1 MFNKIQRKLTIQYA
15 FFFLLFVVLLMAALY
30 ISISAIMQQQQVQEL
45 EQFFGKERYHLEKDD
60 EDEDDVH
67 DHNKDDQITDGM
79 KIEYDAN
86 RSNFYYVFS
95 KNNELVHGD
104 ESFYGLYKDVAQL
117 MMHAKDE
124 DPQTVE
130 WKDQDLLLIKYD
142 SPHSHNGSY
151 MIIGQSVTKQ
161 HHLLERMMY
170 AFIALT
176 LIGTLCIAFLSH
188 YLAGKAMVP
197 IKKSFERQRKFVSD
211 ASHELRTPLSVFYS
225 SLEVLENDDENEFG
239 AFGQEVLTDL
249 KNETQHMETLLE
261 GLLFLARFDQNKLK
275 TKKEDIELSKL
286 VNSITKS
293 FERTLPDS
301 IQLKTQI
308 ADGIKFIGDETSI
321 RELLYILLENATKF
335 TEKGSIR
342 VSLTSINNYIKL
354 IVEDTG
360 IGITQRDLPH
370 VFDRFYQATKNR
382 QKKGTGLGL
391 SIAQA
396 IVSHHQGHI
405 SVESEFGQGTKFIVS
420 LPILKKD

>member
-1 MFNKIQRKLTIQYA
+1 MLMFKKIQRKLTIQYA

-45 EQFFGKERYHLEKDD
+45 KLFFGKEQYHLEKDD
-60 EDEDDVH
+60 VARG
-67 DHNKDDQITDGM
+67 DHNKDDQITDGK

-86 RSNFYYVFS
+86 RANFYYVFT

-104 ESFYGLYKDVAQL
+104 ESFYGLYKDIANL
-117 MMHAKDE
+117 MLDVKE
-124 DPQTVE
+124 GDPQTVE
-130 WKDQDLLLIKYD
+130 WKNEDLLLIKYHL
-142 SPHSHNGSY
+142 PLTQNGNY

-161 HHLLERMMY
+161 HHLLERVMY
-170 AFIALT
+170 AFIILI

-225 SLEVLENDDENEFG
+225 SVEVLENDDENRFG

-261 GLLFLARFDQNKLK
+261 GLLFLARFDQNKLT
-275 TKKEDIELSKL
+275 TKKEDIELSEL

-308 ADGIKFIGDETSI
+308 ADDIQFVGDETSI
-321 RELLYILLENATKF
+321 RELLYILLENAAKF
-335 TEKGSIR
+335 TEKGSIS

-396 IVSHHQGHI
+396 IVSHHHGHI
-405 SVESEFGQGTKFIVS
+405 SVESEFEHGTKFIVS
-420 LPILKKD
+420 LPIVKED

>member
-1 MFNKIQRKLTIQYA
+1 MFNRIQRKLTIQYA
-15 FFFLLFVVLLMAALY
+15 FFFLLFVLLLMAALY
-30 ISISAIMQQQQVQEL
+30 ISISAIMQQQQVEEL
-45 EQFFGKERYHLEKDD
+45 ELFFGKERYHLEKDD
-60 EDEDDVH
+60 EYKD

-86 RSNFYYVFS
+86 RANFYYVFT

-117 MMHAKDE
+117 MIHVKEE
-124 DPQTVE
+124 DPKTVE

-142 SPHSHNGSY
+142 LPYSHNGSY

-170 AFIALT
+170 AFIVLI

-225 SLEVLENDDENEFG
+225 SLEVLENDDENRFS

-249 KNETQHMETLLE
+249 KSETQHMETLLE

-275 TKKEDIELSKL
+275 TKKEDIELSEL

-308 ADGIKFIGDETSI
+308 ADGIKFVGDETSI

-335 TEKGSIR
+335 TEKGSIS

>member
-15 FFFLLFVVLLMAALY
+15 FFFLLFVLLLMAALY
-30 ISISAIMQQQQVQEL
+30 ISISALMQQQQVREL
-45 EQFFGKERYHLEKDD
+45 ELFFGKERYHLEKDD
-60 EDEDDVH
+60 ELKEN
-67 DHNKDDQITDGM
+67 HNKDDQITDGK

-86 RSNFYYVFS
+86 RANFYYVFT

-104 ESFYGLYKDVAQL
+104 ESFYGFYKDIAQL
-117 MMHAKDE
+117 MIHVKE
-124 DPQTVE
+124 EEPQTVE

-142 SPHSHNGSY
+142 LPDSHNGNY

-170 AFIALT
+170 AFIVLI

-225 SLEVLENDDENEFG
+225 SLEVLENDDENRFSD
-239 AFGQEVLTDL
+239 FGQEVLTDL
-249 KNETQHMETLLE
+249 KSETQHMETLLE

-275 TKKEDIELSKL
+275 IKKEDIELSEL
-286 VNSITKS
+286 VNNITKS

-301 IQLKTQI
+301 IQLKIQI
-308 ADGIKFIGDETSI
+308 ADDIKFVGDETSI
-321 RELLYILLENATKF
+321 RELLYILLENAAKF
-335 TEKGSIR
+335 TEKGSIS

-382 QKKGTGLGL
+382 QKEGTGLGL

-405 SVESEFGQGTKFIVS
+405 SVESEFGQGTKFTVS
-420 LPILKKD
+420 LPFLKKD

>member
-1 MFNKIQRKLTIQYA
+1 MLMFKKIQRKLTIQYA

-45 EQFFGKERYHLEKDD
+45 KLFFGKEQYHLEKDD
-60 EDEDDVH
+60 VARG
-67 DHNKDDQITDGM
+67 DHNKDDQITDGK

-86 RSNFYYVFS
+86 RANFYYVFT

-104 ESFYGLYKDVAQL
+104 ESFYGLYKDIANL
-117 MMHAKDE
+117 MLDVKE
-124 DPQTVE
+124 GDPQTVE
-130 WKDQDLLLIKYD
+130 WKNEDLLLIKYHL
-142 SPHSHNGSY
+142 PLTQNGNY

-161 HHLLERMMY
+161 HHLLERVMY
-170 AFIALT
+170 AFIILI

-225 SLEVLENDDENEFG
+225 SVEVLENDDENRFG

-261 GLLFLARFDQNKLK
+261 GLLFLARFDQNKLT
-275 TKKEDIELSKL
+275 TKKEDIELSEL

-308 ADGIKFIGDETSI
+308 ADDIQFVGDETSI
-321 RELLYILLENATKF
+321 RELLYILLENAAKF
-335 TEKGSIR
+335 TEKGSIS

-396 IVSHHQGHI
+396 IVSHHHGHI
-405 SVESEFGQGTKFIVS
+405 SVESEFERGTKFFVS
-420 LPILKKD
+420 LPIVNKD

>member
-15 FFFLLFVVLLMAALY
+15 FFFLLFVLLLMAALY

-45 EQFFGKERYHLEKDD
+45 ELFFGKERYHLEKDD
-60 EDEDDVH
+60 EFKEE
-67 DHNKDDQITDGM
+67 HNKEDQITDGK

-86 RSNFYYVFS
+86 RANFYYIFT

-117 MMHAKDE
+117 MMHVEEE

-225 SLEVLENDDENEFG
+225 SLEVLENDDENRFS

-249 KNETQHMETLLE
+249 KSETQHMETLLE

-275 TKKEDIELSKL
+275 TKKEDIELSEL
-286 VNSITKS
+286 VNNITKS

-308 ADGIKFIGDETSI
+308 ADDIKFVGDETSI
-321 RELLYILLENATKF
+321 RELLYILLENAAKF
-335 TEKGSIR
+335 TEKGSIS

-382 QKKGTGLGL
+382 QKEGTGLGL

-396 IVSHHQGHI
+396 VVSHHQGHI

>member
-15 FFFLLFVVLLMAALY
+15 FFFLLFVLLLMAALY

-45 EQFFGKERYHLEKDD
+45 ELFFGKERYHLEKDD
-60 EDEDDVH
+60 EVQRDR
-67 DHNKDDQITDGM
+67 NKDDQITDGM

-86 RSNFYYVFS
+86 RANFYYVFT

-117 MMHAKDE
+117 MLHVKDE

-130 WKDQDLLLIKYD
+130 WKDQDLLLIKYHLPY
-142 SPHSHNGSY
+142 PHNKNY

-161 HHLLERMMY
+161 HHLLERVMY
-170 AFIALT
+170 AFVILI

-225 SLEVLENDDENEFG
+225 SLEVLENDDENQFG

-261 GLLFLARFDQNKLK
+261 GLLFLARFDQKRLK
-275 TKKEDIELSKL
+275 TKKEDIELSEL

-308 ADGIKFIGDETSI
+308 ADGIKFVGDETTI

-335 TEKGSIR
+335 TEKGSIS

-405 SVESEFGQGTKFIVS
+405 SVESEFGQGAKFIVS
-420 LPILKKD
+420 LPIVKKD

>member
-15 FFFLLFVVLLMAALY
+15 FFFLLFVLLLMAALY
-30 ISISAIMQQQQVQEL
+30 ISISALMQQQQVQEL
-45 EQFFGKERYHLEKDD
+45 ELFFGKERYHLEKDD
-60 EDEDDVH
+60 DFKE
-67 DHNKDDQITDGM
+67 DHNKEDRVTDDK

-86 RSNFYYVFS
+86 RANFYYVFT

-117 MMHAKDE
+117 MMHIEEE

-130 WKDQDLLLIKYD
+130 WKNQDLLLIKYD
-142 SPHSHNGSY
+142 SHNGSY
-151 MIIGQSVTKQ
+151 IIIGQSVTKQ

-225 SLEVLENDDENEFG
+225 SLEVLENDDENRFS

-249 KNETQHMETLLE
+249 KSETQHMETLLE

-275 TKKEDIELSKL
+275 TKKEDIELSEL
-286 VNSITKS
+286 VNNIMKS

-308 ADGIKFIGDETSI
+308 ADDIKFVGDETSI
-321 RELLYILLENATKF
+321 RELLYILLENAAKF
-335 TEKGSIR
+335 TEKGSIS
-342 VSLTSINNYIKL
+342 VSLTSLNNYIKL

-370 VFDRFYQATKNR
+370 VFERFYQATKNR
-382 QKKGTGLGL
+382 QKEGTGLGL

-396 IVSHHQGHI
+396 VVSQHQGHI

-420 LPILKKD
+420 LPIVKKD

>member
-60 EDEDDVH
+60 EDDDD

-117 MMHAKDE
+117 MIHAKDE

-130 WKDQDLLLIKYD
+130 WKDQDLLLIKYRL
-142 SPHSHNGSY
+142 PNSHNGSY
-151 MIIGQSVTKQ
+151 MIIGESVTKQ
-161 HHLLERMMY
+161 HHLLERVMY
-170 AFIALT
+170 AFIVLI

-225 SLEVLENDDENEFG
+225 SLEVLENDDENRFS

-249 KNETQHMETLLE
+249 KSETQHMETLLE

-275 TKKEDIELSKL
+275 TKKEDIELSEL
-286 VNSITKS
+286 VNNITKS

-308 ADGIKFIGDETSI
+308 ADGIKFVGDETSI
-321 RELLYILLENATKF
+321 RELLYILLENAAKF
-335 TEKGSIR
+335 TENGSIS
-342 VSLTSINNYIKL
+342 VSLTSINNTIKL

>member
-15 FFFLLFVVLLMAALY
+15 FFFLLFVLLLMAAIY

-45 EQFFGKERYHLEKDD
+45 ELFFGKERYHLEQDD
-60 EDEDDVH
+60 EVKG
-67 DHNKDDQITDGM
+67 DHNKDDQITDGK

-86 RSNFYYVFS
+86 RANFYYVFT

-104 ESFYGLYKDVAQL
+104 EAFYGLYKDVAQL
-117 MMHAKDE
+117 MLHVKDE

-130 WKDQDLLLIKYD
+130 WKDQDLLLIKYNL
-142 SPHSHNGSY
+142 PYPHNGNY

-161 HHLLERMMY
+161 HHLLERVMY
-170 AFIALT
+170 AFIILI

-225 SLEVLENDDENEFG
+225 SLEVLENDDENRFG
-239 AFGQEVLTDL
+239 AFGKEVLTDL

-275 TKKEDIELSKL
+275 TKLEDIELSEL
-286 VNSITKS
+286 VKSITKS
-293 FERTLPDS
+293 FERTLPDF

-308 ADGIKFIGDETSI
+308 ADGIKFVGDETST
-321 RELLYILLENATKF
+321 RELLYILLENAAKF
-335 TEKGSIR
+335 TEKGSVS
-342 VSLTSINNYIKL
+342 VSLTSINNTIKL

-396 IVSHHQGHI
+396 IVSQHQGHI

-420 LPILKKD
+420 LPIINKD

>member
-1 MFNKIQRKLTIQYA
+1 MLMFKKIQRKLTIQYA

-45 EQFFGKERYHLEKDD
+45 KLFFGKEQYHLEKDD
-60 EDEDDVH
+60 VARG
-67 DHNKDDQITDGM
+67 DHNKDDQITDGK

-86 RSNFYYVFS
+86 RANFYYVFT

-104 ESFYGLYKDVAQL
+104 ESFYGLYKDIANL
-117 MMHAKDE
+117 MLDVKE
-124 DPQTVE
+124 GDPQTVE
-130 WKDQDLLLIKYD
+130 WKNEDLLLIKYHL
-142 SPHSHNGSY
+142 PLTQNGNY

-161 HHLLERMMY
+161 HHLLERVMY
-170 AFIALT
+170 AFIILI

-225 SLEVLENDDENEFG
+225 SVEVLENDDENRFG

-261 GLLFLARFDQNKLK
+261 GLLFLARFDQNKLT
-275 TKKEDIELSKL
+275 TKKEDIELSEL

-308 ADGIKFIGDETSI
+308 ADDIQFVGDETSI
-321 RELLYILLENATKF
+321 RELLYILLENAAKF
-335 TEKGSIR
+335 TGKGSIS

-396 IVSHHQGHI
+396 IVSHHHGHI
-405 SVESEFGQGTKFIVS
+405 SVESEFEHGTKFIVS
-420 LPILKKD
+420 LPIVKED

>member
-1 MFNKIQRKLTIQYA
+1 MFKKIQQKLTVQYA
-15 FFFLLFVVLLMAALY
+15 FFFLLFVVLLMVALY
-30 ISISAIMQQQQVQEL
+30 ISISAIFQQQQVQEL
-45 EQFFGKERYHLEKDD
+45 KLFFGKEKYHLANDGEVQGSHSKA
-60 EDEDDVH
+60 
-67 DHNKDDQITDGM
+67 DQIADGK

-86 RSNFYYVFS
+86 RAIFYYVFTE
-95 KNNELVHGD
+95 NNELVHGD
-104 ESFYGLYKDVAQL
+104 ESFYGLYKDVDNL
-117 MMHAKDE
+117 MRNVRIG

-130 WKDQDLLLIKYD
+130 WKNEDLLLLKYKL
-142 SPHSHNGSY
+142 PLTQNGNY
-151 MIIGQSVTKQ
+151 MIIGQSITKQ
-161 HHLLERMMY
+161 QHLLERVMY
-170 AFIALT
+170 AFIILI

-225 SLEVLENDDENEFG
+225 SLEVLENDDENRFG
-239 AFGQEVLTDL
+239 AFGKEVLTDL

-261 GLLFLARFDQNKLK
+261 GLLFLARFDQNKLT
-275 TKKEDIELSKL
+275 TKKENIGLSEL
-286 VNSITKS
+286 VNSVTKS
-293 FERTLPDS
+293 FERTLSDS

-308 ADGIKFIGDETSI
+308 AKDIQFIGDETSI
-321 RELLYILLENATKF
+321 RELLYILFENAAKF
-335 TEKGSIR
+335 TKKGSIS
-342 VSLTSINNYIKL
+342 VTLTRINNSIEL

-396 IVSHHQGHI
+396 IVSHHHGHI
-405 SVESEFGQGTKFIVS
+405 SVESEFERGTKFIVS
-420 LPILKKD
+420 LPIVK

>member
-1 MFNKIQRKLTIQYA
+1 MFKKIQRKLTIQYA

-45 EQFFGKERYHLEKDD
+45 KLFFGKEQYHLEKDD
-60 EDEDDVH
+60 VARG
-67 DHNKDDQITDGM
+67 DHNKDDQITDGK

-86 RSNFYYVFS
+86 RANFYYVFT

-104 ESFYGLYKDVAQL
+104 ESFYGLYKDIANL
-117 MMHAKDE
+117 MLDVKE
-124 DPQTVE
+124 GDPQTVE
-130 WKDQDLLLIKYD
+130 WKNEDLLLIKYHL
-142 SPHSHNGSY
+142 PLTQNGNY

-161 HHLLERMMY
+161 HHLLERVMY
-170 AFIALT
+170 AFIILI

-225 SLEVLENDDENEFG
+225 SVEVLENDDENRFG

-261 GLLFLARFDQNKLK
+261 GLLFLARFDQNKLT
-275 TKKEDIELSKL
+275 TKKEDIELSEL

-308 ADGIKFIGDETSI
+308 ADDIQFVGDETSI
-321 RELLYILLENATKF
+321 RELLYILLENAAKF
-335 TEKGSIR
+335 TEKGSIS

-396 IVSHHQGHI
+396 IVSHHHGHI
-405 SVESEFGQGTKFIVS
+405 SVESEFEHGTKFIVS
-420 LPILKKD
+420 LPIVKED